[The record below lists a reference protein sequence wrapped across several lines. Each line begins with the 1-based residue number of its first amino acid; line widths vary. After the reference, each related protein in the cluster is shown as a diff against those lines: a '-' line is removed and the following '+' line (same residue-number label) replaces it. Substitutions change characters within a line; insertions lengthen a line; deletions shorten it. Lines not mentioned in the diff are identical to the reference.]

1 VIITT
6 YRVRWLAT
14 TAAVVLA
21 LVACSSSHPSPSTSS
36 TSLPD
41 LCAQLGGK
49 FVEETD
55 GHEIYTN
62 DQGDCGALT
71 LYSFPGARQRDA
83 WLNAAITFGG
93 NYLVG
98 PRGLRPLTTRPPC
111 RTPRP

>member
-49 FVEETD
+49 FVEE
-55 GHEIYTN
+55 
-62 DQGDCGALT
+62 